1 MQNVLAMISIIMLI
15 CLPIIFIFSEVKSG
29 REFRKL
35 IEQLKYEDMLNE
47 ISRIVKDKRETK
59 TSKLEKIEVILNLLK
74 DLQKDV

>member
-1 MQNVLAMISIIMLI
+1 MQNVLVMILTIMLV
-15 CLPIIFIFSEVKSG
+15 CLPIIFIFSEIKSG

-59 TSKLEKIEVILNLLK
+59 TSKLEKIEVVLNLLK

>member
-47 ISRIVKDKRETK
+47 ISRIVKDKKETK

>member
-15 CLPIIFIFSEVKSG
+15 GLPIIFIFSEVKSG

-47 ISRIVKDKRETK
+47 ISRIVKDKKETK

>member
-1 MQNVLAMISIIMLI
+1 MEQILALIAIMLLI
-15 CLPIIFIFSEVKSG
+15 SLPIIFIFSEIKSG

-59 TSKLEKIEVILNLLK
+59 TSKLEKIEVVLNLLK

>member
-1 MQNVLAMISIIMLI
+1 MQNVLVMISTIMLI

-47 ISRIVKDKRETK
+47 ISRIVKDKSETK

>member
-15 CLPIIFIFSEVKSG
+15 GLPIIFIFSEVKSG